1 MKTLKDLRELTKDLP
16 DDTPIFTTDIENAGC
31 SCCGGYTVE
40 VPVTSIEMSTTSM
53 RVPYVS
59 PKTGRKSTRTVTKPI
74 VLIT

>member
-1 MKTLKDLRELTKDLP
+1 MITLKDLRELTKDLP

-40 VPVTSIEMSTTSM
+40 VPVTNIMMDTTSM